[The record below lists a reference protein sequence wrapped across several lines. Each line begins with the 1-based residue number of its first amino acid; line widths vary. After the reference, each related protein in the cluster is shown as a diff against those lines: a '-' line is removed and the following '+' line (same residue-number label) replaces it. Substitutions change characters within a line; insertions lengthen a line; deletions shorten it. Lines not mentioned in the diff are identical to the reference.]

1 MAMTRLMQHRPDHI
15 LDTARGLVLER
26 GVRAAT
32 VDAIA
37 QRSGAPIG
45 SLYHRFRSRG
55 RLLAELWV
63 RAVRRSQAAFLT
75 ATGNPDADQAA
86 VDACLSIYDFVR
98 QYPDDAKLLASFRRE
113 DLLRDARAPALQ
125 RELKQL
131 NRPLEEAIVRLA
143 TRLFQ
148 PATASAVEQT
158 TLAVIDL
165 PMGLLRRY
173 LMSGKEPPPWLRNQ
187 LEALVRTAIRTARN
201 AT

>member
-1 MAMTRLMQHRPDHI
+1 MTRLTRHHPDHI

-55 RLLAELWV
+55 RLLAQLWV

-125 RELKQL
+125 RELKEL
-131 NRPLEEAIVRLA
+131 NRPLEEAIARLA

-148 PATASAVEQT
+148 RATASAVEQT
-158 TLAVIDL
+158 ILAVVDL

-173 LMSGKEPPPWLRNQ
+173 LMSGKEPPPWLRKQ